1 MNAMLPAVIE
11 PEIIE
16 GEFSEPAPHVPVRQA
31 DTDRHLIELW
41 LGKNARPPTP
51 PKYARQAHR
60 FLVFI
65 RKPLAEVRLGDLQ
78 AFAAALEAEGQA
90 SATRAIAIAAVKSLF
105 AFAKDAG
112 YLDFNVGA
120 AVKAPPVK
128 NTLAERILAEP
139 DVHRMIVLE
148 PKLRNRIILL
158 LLYAGGLRISELCG
172 IRWRDLSA
180 RDDAGQIT
188 IFGKG
193 GKTRAILLSPSTWRQ
208 IETLR
213 READPDAPLFVSR
226 EGGHLDASQVHR
238 IVKAAATRAE
248 LPEHVSAH
256 WLRHAHASHSPERG
270 APIHLVQATLGHA
283 SVATIGRLS
292 AR

>member
-1 MNAMLPAVIE
+1 M
-11 PEIIE
+11 
-16 GEFSEPAPHVPVRQA
+16 
-31 DTDRHLIELW
+31 
-41 LGKNARPPTP
+41 
-51 PKYARQAHR
+51 
-60 FLVFI
+60 
-65 RKPLAEVRLGDLQ
+65 
-78 AFAAALEAEGQA
+78 
-90 SATRAIAIAAVKSLF
+90 KSLF
-105 AFAKDAG
+105 ALAKDAG

-139 DVHRMIVLE
+139 DVHRMIALE
-148 PKLRNRIILL
+148 PKLRNRIILI

-193 GKTRAILLSPSTWRQ
+193 GKTRAILLSPSTWRL

-226 EGGHLDASQVHR
+226 EGGPLDASQVHR
-238 IVKAAATRAE
+238 IVKAAAIRAE
-248 LPEHVSAH
+248 LPDHVSAH
-256 WLRHAHASHSPERG
+256 WLRHAHASHSLDRG
-270 APIHLVQATLGHA
+270 APIQPGAGDARSCLGGHHR
-283 SVATIGRLS
+283 SVS
-292 AR
+292 ARPADGQLGRVSRRLTRIRRRLPRQLRSDRGQL